1 METRRD
7 IAGRHMRP
15 RKPETMNHPFL
26 DLKSVN
32 AELRSELIAA
42 FERVVDSGWYILGNE
57 VEAIEREFAEYTGT
71 KHCVGVAS
79 GLDALSLS
87 LRAMGIGPGDE
98 VIVPSNTYIAT
109 WLAVTHV
116 GARPIPVEPDATT
129 FNIDP
134 LLIEAAITPKTRAIM
149 PVHLYGQPADLEPIL
164 ALAHRH
170 GLRVLEDAAQA
181 HGARYRSQKIGGHGD
196 AVAWSFY
203 PGKNLGALGD
213 GGAITTNDPAI
224 AEKLRELRN
233 YGSKVKY
240 HNDAV
245 GYNSRLDE
253 LQAALLRVK
262 LPYLDATNR
271 HRAEIARLY
280 CEGLAGLDLILPY
293 VSDHADPVWHLFV
306 IRHEQRDELA
316 RRLHESGVS
325 TMIHY
330 PVPPHLQP
338 AYAFLGHG
346 KGTFPVS
353 EALHLSV
360 LSLPIGPTQSLAD
373 TEKIITAV
381 QAAARKIR

>member
-1 METRRD
+1 M
-7 IAGRHMRP
+7 P
-15 RKPETMNHPFL
+15 LPFL
-26 DLKSVN
+26 DLKSLN

-42 FERVVDSGWYILGNE
+42 FERVVDSGWYILGDE
-57 VEAIEREFAEYTGT
+57 VSTFEREFAKYS
-71 KHCVGVAS
+71 GVAHCIGVAN

-116 GARPIPVEPDATT
+116 GACPIPVEPDAAT
-129 FNIDP
+129 FNINP
-134 LLIEAAITPKTRAIM
+134 FLIEAAITPKTRAIL

-164 ALAHRH
+164 ALARHH

-181 HGARYRSQKIGGHGD
+181 HGAHYRKRRIGGHGD

-240 HNDAV
+240 HNNSI

-253 LQAALLRVK
+253 LQAALLRAK
-262 LPYLDATNR
+262 LPHLDAANQR
-271 HRAEIARLY
+271 RAEIARQY
-280 CEGLAGLDLILPY
+280 CEELSGLSLTLPY
-293 VSDHADPVWHLFV
+293 VPDHADPVWHLFV

-316 RRLHESGVS
+316 RRLHESGVP

-330 PVPPHLQP
+330 PVAPHLQP
-338 AYAFLGHG
+338 AYAFLGHE
-346 KGTFPVS
+346 KGAFPIS
-353 EALHLSV
+353 EALHQSV
-360 LSLPIGPTQSLAD
+360 LSLPIGPTQSLSD
-373 TEKIITAV
+373 TQKIIDAV
-381 QAAARKIR
+381 AAATRAIG